1 MPASSV
7 YLADAYAKMSSAS
20 SRQLQEKGLLCVGLL
35 LLSALPPCLWRRN
48 LFGLLTGYGAES
60 ATVSVQMV
68 THCHRL
74 LLY

>member
-48 LFGLLTGYGAES
+48 LFGILTGYRET

-74 LLY
+74 LLH